1 MDDHGLEDVPKKKS
15 RRGPGGRSM
24 KTYIIVDILILAFLN
39 LAAARFSKFAASKLW
54 ISRTYIWRRVVL
66 EILPGPKEEASGPIS
81 RRVGAEENFFRILPN
96 PIFHFASLYLAR
108 GVKKSAKRNN
118 LFPKLKYPL

>member
-1 MDDHGLEDVPKKKS
+1 M
-15 RRGPGGRSM
+15 
-24 KTYIIVDILILAFLN
+24 DILFLAFLN

-54 ISRTYIWRRVVL
+54 ISRLYIRRGVVL
-66 EILPGPKEEASGPIS
+66 EIPPDPKQEAPGPIS
-81 RRVGAEENFFRILPN
+81 RRVGAEGNIFRILPN

-118 LFPKLKYPL
+118 LFPKFKCPLYHF

>member
-1 MDDHGLEDVPKKKS
+1 M
-15 RRGPGGRSM
+15 
-24 KTYIIVDILILAFLN
+24 AFFN

-54 ISRTYIWRRVVL
+54 ISRLYIRRGAVL
-66 EILPGPKEEASGPIS
+66 EIPPGPKEEAPGPIS
-81 RRVGAEENFFRILPN
+81 RRVGAEGNIFRILPN